1 MKKFFL
7 VSILMGALPI
17 SMVAQDDDL
26 YFVPKKKSAEKTV
39 TNGMLKDSYY
49 SGSNRSVDEYN
60 RRGSSYEV
68 IGSDSL
74 SDVIE
79 FSAIKGVYP
88 DSVETEDFV
97 LTKKMQRFEDYDI
110 SSNAAYWAGYQA
122 GLNNWGWHSPWYYS
136 RYGWYGGWYDPWYYG
151 SWSLYD
157 PWYWDYAY
165 WYSPYSWGWGYPY
178 GYYSYYH
185 YGWGGYP
192 YYSAYYGFGAPR
204 RYSSTGNAG
213 SINLR
218 GGSRVMSSNSRV
230 IRGNGNYHISSGQAA
245 DRANSLRNRT
255 VGTSRT
261 STVNRSVNTR
271 NNNTFNGGSRVNS
284 TYNSGGSSFG
294 GSSGGSISSGGG
306 SRSVGGGGGSIGG
319 GGGGPRGGRR

>member
-1 MKKFFL
+1 MKKIFL
-7 VSILMGALPI
+7 FSILMGALPL
-17 SMVAQDDDL
+17 SMVAQDDM
-26 YFVPKKKSAEKTV
+26 YFSPKKKSVEKV
-39 TNGMLKDSYY
+39 TTSGMPKDTYY

-60 RRGSSYEV
+60 RRSSSYEV
-68 IGSDSL
+68 IGADSL
-74 SDVIE
+74 NDIID
-79 FSAIKGVYP
+79 FSAVQGVYP
-88 DSVETEDFV
+88 DSTESEDYA
-97 LTKKMQRFEDYDI
+97 LTRKMQRFEDYDL
-110 SSNAAYWAGYQA
+110 SANAAYWAGYNA
-122 GLNNWGWHSPWYYS
+122 GRWYSPWYYS
-136 RYGWYGGWYDPWYYG
+136 RYGWLDPWYYYG

-165 WYSPYSWGWGYPY
+165 FYSPYYSWAWGSPYYY
-178 GYYSYYH
+178 GYYYY
-185 YGWGGYP
+185 GRGGYP
-192 YYSAYYGFGAPR
+192 YYTAYYGFGAPR